1 MTQERTADAV
11 LFYLKERERE
21 IMNDILKRLPH
32 ENEDQYIW
40 KVGQAKDAGIVNS
53 TWEELAPILN
63 TELGL
68 EETEWRGSSAF
79 RKAYRWMQRAYDNVF
94 RQDGFV
100 EAQNDELDEKTEV
113 LLKAKKQFED
123 QRRELN
129 KIRAEGAR
137 FDHLTDKMIEA
148 ANHLCEIK
156 PLMFDDYILTCDDT
170 EAVICWA
177 DWHYGMV
184 TDNIWNQYNTD
195 ICRQRVAEFVNK
207 ATTRLAKHCVKRL
220 HIMLLGDAAHGSIH
234 TSCRVASEEDT
245 CDQLMQVSEIMAEA
259 INELSSYVSEVNVYA
274 TYGNHLRSIQNKNDS
289 IHSDNME
296 KIIPWWLE
304 QRLQKNS
311 RVNIIKSDY
320 YEFIYLNVCGYNIV
334 GAHGDLEKFR
344 QFGLTVN
351 TLFTKKYGKTIDYTV
366 SADKHHIEEFEQMGI
381 ESILV
386 RSLCG
391 TDEYSNNNRL
401 YSAPGQTL
409 MIFTPEEGRDGT
421 YNIKLH

>member
-1 MTQERTADAV
+1 MS
-11 LFYLKERERE
+11 
-21 IMNDILKRLPH
+21 DILKKLPE
-32 ENEDQYIW
+32 ENEAQYIFR
-40 KVGQAKDAGIVNS
+40 VGQAKDNGLIAD
-53 TWEELAPILN
+53 TWETLSPILN
-63 TELGL
+63 TELGYDEEDWKGESAWRKRYRNYL
-68 EETEWRGSSAF
+68 EAYEKIFSKTQFTESRLSDIEEQT
-79 RKAYRWMQRAYDNVF
+79 K
-94 RQDGFV
+94 
-100 EAQNDELDEKTEV
+100 ELF
-113 LLKAKKQFED
+113 KAKKQFED
-123 QRRELN
+123 QRRECRKLWTQ
-129 KIRAEGAR
+129 EAR
-137 FDHLTDKMIEA
+137 FDHLIERMIES
-148 ANHLCEIK
+148 ANHLCEVK
-156 PLMFDDYILTCDDT
+156 PLMFDDYVINYDNN

-184 TDNIWNQYNTD
+184 TDNIWNQYNTE
-195 ICRQRVAEFVNK
+195 ICRDRVSEFVAK
-207 ATTRLAKHCVKRL
+207 AITRLQIHRPKKL

-234 TSCRVASEEDT
+234 TSCRVASEENT
-245 CDQLMQVSEIMAEA
+245 CDQLMHVSEIMAEA

-274 TYGNHLRSIQNKNDS
+274 TYGNHLRTIQSKNDN
-289 IHSDNME
+289 IHADNME

-304 QRLQKNS
+304 QRLQNNS

-334 GAHGDLEKFR
+334 GAHGDLEKFK

-391 TDEYSNNNRL
+391 ADEYSNNNRL

>member
-1 MTQERTADAV
+1 
-11 LFYLKERERE
+11 
-21 IMNDILKRLPH
+21 MNDVLVRLPN
-32 ENEDQYIW
+32 ETEDQCLWRI
-40 KVGQAKDAGIVNS
+40 GRAKDSG
-53 TWEELAPILN
+53 TL
-63 TELGL
+63 TENWPEIALFFNKTFR
-68 EETEWRGSSAF
+68 EDETQYYDPSSY
-79 RKAYRWMQRAYDNVF
+79 RKKYRNFVTAYESIFSQENFTSSQIAEYEDQKKEMF
-94 RQDGFV
+94 
-100 EAQNDELDEKTEV
+100 KI
-113 LLKAKKQFED
+113 KKQWQD
-123 QRRELN
+123 QRRECIKLWT
-129 KIRAEGAR
+129 EESR
-137 FDHLTDKMIEA
+137 FDHLVERLIA
-148 ANHLCEIK
+148 SANHLCKIK
-156 PLMFDDYILTCDDT
+156 PLTFDDYILDYDDT

-207 ATTRLAKHCVKRL
+207 AIARLLRHGVKRL

-234 TSCRVASEEDT
+234 NSCRVASEEDT

-259 INELSSYVSEVNVYA
+259 INELSSYVPEVNVYA
-274 TYGNHLRSIQNKNDS
+274 TYGNHLRTIQNKNDS

-304 QRLQKNS
+304 QRLQNNS

-334 GAHGDLEKFR
+334 GAHGDLEKFK

-366 SADKHHIEEFEQMGI
+366 SADKHHIEEFEQIGI

>member
-1 MTQERTADAV
+1 
-11 LFYLKERERE
+11 
-21 IMNDILKRLPH
+21 MNDILVHLPN
-32 ENEDQYIW
+32 ETEDQCLWRI
-40 KVGQAKDAGIVNS
+40 GRAKDAGVLTENWPGIA
-53 TWEELAPILN
+53 LFLN
-63 TELGL
+63 KTFRED
-68 EETEWRGSSAF
+68 ETQYYDPSSY
-79 RKAYRWMQRAYDNVF
+79 RKKYRNFVAAYDGIFSQVH
-94 RQDGFV
+94 FV
-100 EAQNDELDEKTEV
+100 DDQIAEQENQKKEMFKI
-113 LLKAKKQFED
+113 KKQWED
-123 QRRELN
+123 QRREA
-129 KIRAEGAR
+129 KKYWTAEAR
-137 FDHLTDKMIEA
+137 FDHLVNKLVDS
-148 ANHLCEIK
+148 ANNLCKIK
-156 PLMFDDYILTCDDT
+156 PLTFDNYILDCGDA

-184 TDNIWNQYNTD
+184 TDNIWNQYNTT
-195 ICRQRVAEFVNK
+195 ICIKRVAEFVNK
-207 ATTRLAKHCVKRL
+207 AIARLANHEVKKL

-234 TSCRVASEEDT
+234 TSCRVASEEET
-245 CDQLMQVSEIMAEA
+245 CDQLMQVSELMAEA
-259 INELSSYVSEVNVYA
+259 INHLSNYVQEVNVYT

-304 QRLQKNS
+304 QRLQNNS
-311 RVNIIKSDY
+311 RVHIIKSDY

-334 GAHGDLEKFR
+334 GAHGDLEKFK

-409 MIFTPEEGRDGT
+409 MMFTPEEGRDGT

>member
-1 MTQERTADAV
+1 
-11 LFYLKERERE
+11 
-21 IMNDILKRLPH
+21 MNDILKRLPE

-40 KVGQAKDAGIVNS
+40 KVGQAKDAGLIDS
-53 TWEELAPILN
+53 TWEELTPRLN
-63 TELGL
+63 SELGI
-68 EETEWRGSSAF
+68 EDTEWRGSSAF

-94 RQDGFV
+94 RQNGFIGT
-100 EAQNDELDEKTEV
+100 QGDELDAKTEV
-113 LLKAKKQFED
+113 LFKAKKQFED

-129 KIRAEGAR
+129 KIRTSGAR
-137 FDHLTDKMIEA
+137 FDHLTEKMIEA
-148 ANHLCEIK
+148 ANNLCEVK
-156 PLMFDDYILTCDDT
+156 PLTFDDYILTYDDT

-195 ICRQRVAEFVNK
+195 ICRHRVSEFVNK
-207 ATTRLAKHCVKRL
+207 ATKRLLKHSVRKL

-234 TSCRVASEEDT
+234 TSCRVASEENT
-245 CDQLMQVSEIMAEA
+245 CEQLMQVSEIMAEA
-259 INELSSYVSEVNVYA
+259 INELSSYVSEVDVYA
-274 TYGNHLRSIQNKNDS
+274 TYGNHLRTIQNKHDS

-304 QRLQKNS
+304 QRLQNNS

-334 GAHGDLEKFR
+334 GAHGDLEKFK
-344 QFGLTVN
+344 QFGPTVN
-351 TLFTKKYGKTIDYTV
+351 TLFTKKYGMTIDYTV

-391 TDEYSNNNRL
+391 ADEYSNNNRL

-421 YNIKLH
+421 YNIKVH